1 MVGKV
6 KFEARIRELVETLP
20 DLAVLVEPMRHRQ
33 TKGAAT
39 DMFNLQP
46 PRHISTLPDCYR
58 IGASRRTS
66 KWAKRRHRTGSLKLA
81 NSAKIAHV
89 SECEGKSQ
97 KLTSRARLIKAI
109 HDGVVNSLPEILA
122 NFRGPVSI
130 GAEYHGNLPQ
140 VDLSNHQQPH
150 GGCVG
155 GHEIPLLLYCIDLS
169 DIFPAVPQF
178 HVGRGACQPTRRV
191 GHQQTSLVP

>member
-1 MVGKV
+1 MQQVNCVVSRVHQAFPFCPLIADVSLRRANRRGGSIAT
-6 KFEARIRELVETLP
+6 FQGGSSHSSPPNSGHI
-20 DLAVLVEPMRHRQ
+20 
-33 TKGAAT
+33 AA
-39 DMFNLQP
+39 P
-46 PRHISTLPDCYR
+46 HYR
-58 IGASRRTS
+58 SLR
-66 KWAKRRHRTGSLKLA
+66 AKRRHRTGSLKSA

-140 VDLSNHQQPH
+140 VDLSNQQQLH